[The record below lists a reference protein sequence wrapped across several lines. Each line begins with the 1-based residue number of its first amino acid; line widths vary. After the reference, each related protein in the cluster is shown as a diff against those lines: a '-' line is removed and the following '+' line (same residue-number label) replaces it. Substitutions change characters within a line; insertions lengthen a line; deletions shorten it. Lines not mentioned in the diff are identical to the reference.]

1 MHFAID
7 RFEGDYAILEN
18 INNATTTNVLKSILP
33 SSVKEGDILLYDG
46 TNYII
51 DENARKKRED
61 DIMSKRE
68 AISEELLDQVAGGN
82 LKYVWSNSQ
91 SYGYI
96 WINLPL
102 SKISSIFFILPI
114 LTFFSS
120 FCSSINSSDFSK

>member
-61 DIMSKRE
+61 DIMSKFQR
-68 AISEELLDQVAGGN
+68 
-82 LKYVWSNSQ
+82 LKN
-91 SYGYI
+91 
-96 WINLPL
+96 N
-102 SKISSIFFILPI
+102 
-114 LTFFSS
+114 T
-120 FCSSINSSDFSK
+120 